1 MAISDNLKG
10 ALLLMASMA
19 AFTINDMFMK
29 MMTGQVPVVQLI
41 FLRGALT
48 TTAVSLLAWRMGA
61 FSGRIAPRDRVFVA
75 LRTGA
80 EICATYFFLT
90 ALSHMP
96 LANITAILQAL
107 PLVLALAAALF
118 LGEGFGWKR
127 LVAIVIG
134 FIGVMLIVRPGAEG
148 FTIYSI
154 YGLIAVCFVTVR
166 DLSTRRLSRET
177 PSMLVTW
184 VTTVAITLVYGVVS
198 TGVDWAPI
206 SGREAL
212 LLTLTSGSIFCGY
225 LFSIMV
231 MRVGEISF
239 TAPFRYTGLLWALAL
254 GWFAFGEW
262 PAPLT
267 LLGAGIVA
275 ASGVFTIYREAR
287 TGRRTPLQ
295 YGPRIR

>member
-1 MAISDNLKG
+1 MAVSDNLKG
-10 ALLLMASMA
+10 ALLMMASMA

-29 MMTGQVPVVQLI
+29 MMTGQVPLVQLI

-48 TTAVSLLAWRMGA
+48 TIAVTLLAWRLGA
-61 FSGRIAPRDRVFVA
+61 FRGRIAGRDRLLVA
-75 LRTGA
+75 MRTGA
-80 EICATYFFLT
+80 EICATFFFLT

-107 PLVLALAAALF
+107 PLVLAVAAALIF
-118 LGEGFGWKR
+118 GEGFGWKR

-134 FIGVMLIVRPGAEG
+134 FLGVLLIVRPGAEG
-148 FTIYSI
+148 FTVYSI
-154 YGLIAVCFVTVR
+154 YGLIAVCFVTIR

-177 PSMLVTW
+177 SSMLVTW
-184 VTTVAITLVYGVVS
+184 VTTVAITLVYGVAS
-198 TGVDWAPI
+198 TSVDWAPI
-206 SGREAL
+206 TGREATL
-212 LLTLTSGSIFCGY
+212 LVLTSGSIFCGY

-239 TAPFRYTGLLWALAL
+239 TAPFRYTGLIWALVL

-262 PAPLT
+262 PTSLT
-267 LLGAGIVA
+267 LLGAAIVSGSGI
-275 ASGVFTIYREAR
+275 FTIYREAR
-287 TGRRTPLQ
+287 GGRRTPMQ